1 MSRWPVCL
9 ALLGCLASPVSDA
22 ADSLECVLAKAGW
35 TSQRE
40 SGDLKAAARS
50 FTTLARD
57 CHAAMRGEV
66 GRATPS
72 FLQQLRG
79 PDLRES
85 RGAVLDALFA
95 GGYRY
100 GNGEQPGSWWVE
112 LIAHRLEK
120 KDLDGA
126 RAVLAK
132 VDAFESLISMQVDR
146 RFDELRKASPEL
158 FDLSAAVRRQLARLR
173 ARVDATPRSLGA
185 RCALA
190 WRLIEV
196 GRHPDG
202 LALMDSALAAGALM
216 FDDWKEQYSWALS
229 ARGFALSASGQH
241 PDALTAFSQAV
252 AAAHYKEDFQKFAT
266 NLALV
271 LVRLGRPD
279 EALTSL
285 RNLGETSD
293 FGALLSSSVY
303 QRAYLLNGDIAR
315 AEAALLR
322 VRANE
327 AAKPGIYLE
336 ALLRAGKL
344 GDARDYLLQR
354 LRDPDRRPEALLDAQ
369 TWRNPPL
376 TPEQRPVAT
385 RKQQLLALPEVRKAI
400 EEVGRIESFDF
411 PEP

>member
-1 MSRWPVCL
+1 
-9 ALLGCLASPVSDA
+9 
-22 ADSLECVLAKAGW
+22 
-35 TSQRE
+35 
-40 SGDLKAAARS
+40 
-50 FTTLARD
+50 
-57 CHAAMRGEV
+57 
-66 GRATPS
+66 
-72 FLQQLRG
+72 
-79 PDLRES
+79 
-85 RGAVLDALFA
+85 VLDALFA
-95 GGYRY
+95 GGYRF
-100 GNGEQPGSWWVE
+100 GDGEQPGSWWVE

-158 FDLSAAVRRQLARLR
+158 FDLSAAVRRQL
-173 ARVDATPRSLGA
+173 
-185 RCALA
+185 ALA